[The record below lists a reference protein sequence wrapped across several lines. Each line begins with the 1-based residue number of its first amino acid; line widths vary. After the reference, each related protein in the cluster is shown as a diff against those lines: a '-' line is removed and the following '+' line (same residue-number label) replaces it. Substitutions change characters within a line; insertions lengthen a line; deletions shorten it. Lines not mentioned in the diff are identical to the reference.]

1 MTVRMMKNALLLFL
15 IAALSAA
22 NTHAM
27 KNPAAVYCKALGYE
41 YAVEEEDEGQRGL
54 CVLPD
59 GQKVDGWEFL
69 EGKTA
74 PEFGY
79 CQEQGLVMKT
89 VTNPEVCI
97 TFLTQEC
104 AVCIL
109 DDGTE
114 VEVTELMGLR
124 FTEHY
129 CGDGSCHFSEFYATC
144 PEDCPSGQ
152 QDDFCDEVIDG
163 TCDPDC
169 SEDSDADCEG
179 ADIDADG
186 ICNGPDSIEYSNCR
200 YGDVEGVCEHHEELM
215 AACEQLQSMP
225 DCESFMYCSWDEE
238 SCKPCFEKFDE
249 CFAKKTVDSCTE
261 ADHCLWFGT
270 DCIRCAA
277 GPDNC
282 PTVYNPDQ
290 ADSDR
295 DGVGDSCDSEDTEPG
310 STTTTI
316 LHPLCPAE
324 QLYGEKTEKTV
335 RLKRFRDE
343 VLSTSP
349 EGREIIRLYYQWGP
363 VIVEMMNKDEE
374 FKEQVKE
381 MINGVLEVLGE

>member
-1 MTVRMMKNALLLFL
+1 MTVRMMKNALLLLFL
-15 IAALSAA
+15 IACFPA

-41 YAVEEEDEGQRGL
+41 YVVEEEDEGQRGL
-54 CVLPD
+54 CVLPG

-69 EGKTA
+69 EGKAA

-79 CQEQGLVMKT
+79 CQEQGFEMKT

-169 SEDSDADCEG
+169 SEDSDADCAG

-186 ICNGPDSIEYSNCR
+186 ICNGPDSIEYPNCR
-200 YGDVEGVCEHHEELM
+200 YGDVEGVCEYHEELM

-225 DCESFMYCSWDEE
+225 DCESFMYCSWNEE
-238 SCKPCFEKFDE
+238 SCKPCFDKFDE
-249 CFAKKTVDSCTE
+249 CFAKKTVDNCTE
-261 ADHCLWFGT
+261 ADYCLWFGT

-290 ADSDR
+290 TDIDSD
-295 DGVGDSCDSEDTEPG
+295 GIGDACAAD
-310 STTTTI
+310 TTTTE
-316 LHPLCPAE
+316 PPSFCSAE
-324 QLYGEKTEKTV
+324 KIYGEYSEEAELL
-335 RLKRFRDE
+335 RYFRDN
-343 VLSTSP
+343 LLNTTP
-349 EGREIIRLYYQWGP
+349 EGREVIRFYYEWSP
-363 VIVEMMNKDEE
+363 AIAKAMDEDEE
-374 FKEQVKE
+374 FRAWAKE
-381 MINGVLEVLGE
+381 MIDGILPLIVDSVE